1 MCVPHF
7 EDRLI
12 ELAYERAVSHCTRDR
27 TAPPWSGALLGFV
40 RKCQWKDRHPIGLG
54 DQSALW
60 HFLYIDIMALAA
72 ERSVMAQAY
81 SIGRVTSDLE
91 LKVSVKKVP
100 YLRFTIAERVGYRD
114 SAHMQYIQVWAWDDM
129 AQKLVDTGV
138 KKGSLLRVSGS
149 LELEEYTRQDGV
161 TRDKRLKLRLKDWAF
176 ASAAKRHEGTPRPK
190 KEVPAPEI
198 INGDLEPLPE

>member
-1 MCVPHF
+1 MSGMSRIAHVTGKHPLWRCFPGVCTQVPV
-7 EDRLI
+7 E
-12 ELAYERAVSHCTRDR
+12 
-27 TAPPWSGALLGFV
+27 
-40 RKCQWKDRHPIGLG
+40 DRHPIGLG

-161 TRDKRLKLRLKDWAF
+161 TRDKRLKLRLKDWDF
-176 ASAAKRHEGTPRPK
+176 APAAKRQEGTSRPG